1 MCNLKV
7 PIPMTCMGLPTKNVS
22 KNAKNGIGMSE
33 IHSISMIFTKL
44 TVSHSILNQNSCS
57 LAYFKGYWYV
67 NCYLYLYPSEFLPV
81 THAGTLYLCIF
92 LLIREMH
99 RFFVP
104 TQVTGEDIRGIGIGS
119 NHSTRDLQNMSKN
132 IFFGKELN
140 EIQLIL

>member
-1 MCNLKV
+1 MGNLKG
-7 PIPMTCMGLPTKNVS
+7 PITTTRMDFPTKTAS

-44 TVSHSILNQNSCS
+44 TVSHSILHQNSCS
-57 LAYFKGYWYV
+57 WACFKGYGYV
-67 NCYLYLYPSEFLPV
+67 NCYLYPYPSYFFPV

-104 TQVTGEDIRGIGIGS
+104 AQVTGENIG
-119 NHSTRDLQNMSKN
+119 RYRYR
-132 IFFGKELN
+132 
-140 EIQLIL
+140 